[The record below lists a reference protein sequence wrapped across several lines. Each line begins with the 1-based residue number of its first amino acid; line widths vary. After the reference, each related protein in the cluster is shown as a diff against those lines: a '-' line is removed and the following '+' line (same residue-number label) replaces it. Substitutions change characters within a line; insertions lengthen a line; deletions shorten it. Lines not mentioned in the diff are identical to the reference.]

1 MLKKVVESIEKGL
14 LDGNYTQVIHNL
26 RRLGRPITKAWD
38 AQPLQARDNTPESSK
53 FTSNF
58 EFKEFLVKQL
68 DKPLVSSQ
76 DNQAAIQDLQNKLSR
91 LALFII
97 VWKDNVTQDT
107 NITESVESQ
116 EPESTINKK
125 WLRQQIKFKASLD
138 KNDRYAVHIALQMMV
153 LELFQQS
160 DHFIENEEWRESFKT
175 LNKQDLPGFISK
187 RLESLNKLSNKIINF
202 NTEEEI
208 EKMGE
213 AIKAFQTPNLKKK
226 LLKYFGISLAFIASL
241 ACGLAT
247 GGAIFLLF
255 PSLPALVGIGL
266 GALICLWGFSANYG
280 FFSRN
285 FPDFQISFLKKGGIS
300 EYLDPE
306 GKRQQLSPIKKWL
319 FIPLATLASITV
331 GMGTV
336 AITYTTVIAL
346 AAKLVP
352 ILAILWPPLPV
363 IIVGILSAAIGMT
376 LTVAVLTATMQAIK
390 NSQNFSWKQFKESLS
405 NLTAREIVGY
415 VIKGLVVLVG
425 LFGLAYFRYTAGI
438 DLTNLFQPLVGSAAA
453 IISGVMGLIAYIPQ
467 AFFTVVS
474 IQKLIRVFSPSSTT
488 SQQIPSLEESV
499 SPPRSFFSRV
509 RSGMSTWYTWV
520 ALIGNALG
528 NAALVIVD
536 SISPWSISGAV
547 GGFFNSLSGNLIEPD
562 RNILYR
568 SQANAAL
575 AKEFNSLSTT
585 TPEPKAST
593 SAASIPILKGLPE
606 QTLRNLPDS
615 APTEP
620 PKSPKPSS
628 RGHLS
633 RSESDEPEMYS
644 DKEHNAVNA
653 DLVVKIGLFP
663 PQGKAVPSS
672 NDLTQS
678 TQKQPMNLRSN

>member
-1 MLKKVVESIEKGL
+1 MSKNKVVESIEKGL

-26 RRLGRPITKAWD
+26 RRLGRPIKKAWD

-53 FTSNF
+53 FTSNL
-58 EFKEFLVKQL
+58 EFKAFLVKQL

-107 NITESVESQ
+107 NIAESVEAQ

-160 DHFIENEEWRESFKT
+160 DHLIENKEWRESFKA
-175 LNKQDLPGFISK
+175 LKKQDLPGFISK

-202 NTEEEI
+202 NTEKEI
-208 EKMGE
+208 EKIGE

-226 LLKYFGISLAFIASL
+226 LLKYFGVSLAFIASL

-255 PSLPALVGIGL
+255 PSLPALGIGL
-266 GALICLWGFSANYG
+266 GALICLWGFSANFG

-285 FPDFQISFLKKGGIS
+285 FPDFLISFLKKGGIS

-319 FIPLATLASITV
+319 FIPLAALASITV

-363 IIVGILSAAIGMT
+363 IIVGILSAAIGIT
-376 LTVAVLTATMQAIK
+376 LTVAVLTATIKAIK
-390 NSQNFSWKQFKESLS
+390 DSQNFSWEQFKESLS
-405 NLTAREIVGY
+405 YLTAREIVGY

-438 DLTNLFQPLVGSAAA
+438 DLTNLFQPLAGSATA

-474 IQKLIRVFSPSSTT
+474 IQKLIRVFSPSSIT

-509 RSGMSTWYTWV
+509 RSGMSTCYTWV

-585 TPEPKAST
+585 TTEPKAST
-593 SAASIPILKGLPE
+593 SAASATIPLLKDLS
-606 QTLRNLPDS
+606 DS
-615 APTEP
+615 APKE
-620 PKSPKPSS
+620 SS
-628 RGHLS
+628 QAPNRLNKLT
-633 RSESDEPEMYS
+633 RTTSDETNDNSYNTVDMDS
-644 DKEHNAVNA
+644 VANV
-653 DLVVKIGLFP
+653 GLFRR
-663 PQGKAVPSS
+663 QGSVVSLS

-678 TQKQPMNLRSN
+678 TQKQSMNLRSN